1 MKKALLHLRKVLMN
15 RVCKCNTK
23 NQFHV
28 NDIDELMNNYFG
40 NLPDGNGMTGAR
52 ILYDYY
58 FNHQYLVNRKE
69 GGKGWKI

>member
-28 NDIDELMNNYFG
+28 NDIDELTNNYFG
-40 NLPDGNGMTGAR
+40 NLPDGIGMTDAR
-52 ILYDYY
+52 ILYNYRFDQK
-58 FNHQYLVNRKE
+58 HLVHRKE
-69 GGKGWKI
+69 GGKRWEI